1 MDDATNHHFTSGIP
15 GTTQVQTI
23 SRNLNTSGKY
33 ILSPTN
39 RENMVTVTQGKY
51 FCCLHSVNTE
61 VIVEFVVFVRLAA
74 PKENPVIIKI

>member
-23 SRNLNTSGKY
+23 SRNLDTSGKY

-39 RENMVTVTQGKY
+39 KENMVSVTQGK
-51 FCCLHSVNTE
+51 
-61 VIVEFVVFVRLAA
+61 
-74 PKENPVIIKI
+74 